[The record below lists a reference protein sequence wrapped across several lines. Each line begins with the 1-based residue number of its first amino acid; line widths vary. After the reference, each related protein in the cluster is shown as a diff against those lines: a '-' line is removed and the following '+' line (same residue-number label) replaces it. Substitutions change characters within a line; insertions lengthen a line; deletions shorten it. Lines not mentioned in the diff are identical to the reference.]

1 MLPLSA
7 QRWNAPLILNVQQ
20 MRRKKMNSKSKK
32 KTTPK
37 KVGVIGLGNMGRGIA
52 KNLIK
57 AGNDVFVWDVA
68 EAARKPYAKT
78 ATIAEP
84 QEMSQKCAM
93 IIFVVPGSMEI
104 DAMLK
109 GKNSMLTKPKRGL
122 VLYDFTTSDP
132 VYTKKLAKRAAKKGV
147 TYMDAGM
154 TGGGAQGADKGT
166 MTLMI
171 GGDTKTFKLT
181 APLLAPV
188 AKKLIHLGESGT
200 GHTMKVV
207 HNMITHTNFFALS
220 EAAHLGRRAG
230 IKLEDL
236 IEVFNNGNAR
246 SFISERRFP
255 DHILSETWD
264 GRSRVYNLNKDVGM
278 AIDLADK
285 LGATVNIGRDTYA
298 YIQEAVRQGRSEDD
312 FTLLYPDLEKL
323 DKKKTKKKAKK
334 KKAK

>member
-1 MLPLSA
+1 MGSEP
-7 QRWNAPLILNVQQ
+7 
-20 MRRKKMNSKSKK
+20 KMASKSKMGSE
-32 KTTPK
+32 PK
-37 KVGVIGLGNMGRGIA
+37 RRASRIGVIGLGNMGRGIA
-52 KNLIK
+52 KNLVN
-57 AGNDVFVWDVA
+57 AGNDVFVWDIA
-68 EAARKPYAKT
+68 EAARQPFSQT
-78 ATIAEP
+78 ATVAEP
-84 QEMSQKCAM
+84 AEMARKCRM
-93 IIFVVPGSMEI
+93 IIFVVPGSPEI

-109 GKNSMLTKPKRGL
+109 GRNSMLARPRRGL
-122 VLYDFTTSDP
+122 VLYDFTTSNP
-132 VYTKKLAKRAAKKGV
+132 AYTMKLARRAAKKGV

-154 TGGGAQGADKGT
+154 TGGGAKGADEGT

-171 GGDTKTFKLT
+171 GGDRQTYRKT

-188 AKKLIHLGESGT
+188 ASTLIYLGKSGT

-207 HNMITHTNFFALS
+207 HNMITHTNFFALC

-230 IKLEDL
+230 IELKDL

-246 SFISERRFP
+246 SFVSERRFP

-278 AIDLADK
+278 AIALADR

-312 FTLLYPDLEKL
+312 FTRLYPELENL
-323 DKKKTKKKAKK
+323 DKHRKTGPGQG
-334 KKAK
+334 

>member
-1 MLPLSA
+1 MSSKVEKSA
-7 QRWNAPLILNVQQ
+7 
-20 MRRKKMNSKSKK
+20 KMK
-32 KTTPK
+32 PK
-37 KVGVIGLGNMGRGIA
+37 KIGVIGLGNMGRGIA

-57 AGNDVFVWDVA
+57 AGHDVFVWDTA
-68 EAARKPYAKT
+68 EAARDAFAKK
-78 ATIAEP
+78 ATITEP
-84 QEMSQKCAM
+84 QEMARKCAM
-93 IIFVVPGSMEI
+93 IIFVVPGSPEI
-104 DAMLK
+104 DAMMK
-109 GKNSMLTKPKRGL
+109 GKDSMLAKPKRGL

-132 VYTKKLAKRAAKKGV
+132 VYTKKLARRAAKKGV

-171 GGDTKTFKLT
+171 GGDAKVYKRT

-188 AKKLIHLGESGT
+188 AKKLIYLGKSGT

-230 IKLEDL
+230 IELEDL

-278 AIDLADK
+278 AIALADK

-298 YIQEAVRQGRSEDD
+298 YIQEAIKQGRAEDD
-312 FTLLYPDLEKL
+312 FTRLYPDLEKL
-323 DKKKTKKKAKK
+323 DGKKKRKK
-334 KKAK
+334 KK